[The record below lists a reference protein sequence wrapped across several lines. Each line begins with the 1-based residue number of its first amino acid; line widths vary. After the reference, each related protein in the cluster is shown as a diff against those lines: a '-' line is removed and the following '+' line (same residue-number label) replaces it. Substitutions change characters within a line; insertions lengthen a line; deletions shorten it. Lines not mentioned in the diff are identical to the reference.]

1 MNCGVVLNVTILE
14 IKIGERMESIDD
26 RNDIDQGQLNKA
38 IVEVAKKYTYQ
49 EFLDEDTIEL
59 CDDLLHVINT
69 NPDYRYLRLFKFHEL
84 ENEIVSF
91 KEICFHKRQAER
103 WLPWV
108 DKQIDKMREGPIKEA
123 ALKMREESTKKK
135 EDKLNK
141 LLQDNS

>member
-1 MNCGVVLNVTILE
+1 
-14 IKIGERMESIDD
+14 MESIEG
-26 RNDIDQGQLNKA
+26 RNVTDYGQLDNA
-38 IVEVAKKYTYQ
+38 IREVAKKYTYQ

-59 CDDLLHVINT
+59 CDDLLHIINT

-123 ALKMREESTKKK
+123 ALKLREKNTKKK
-135 EDKLNK
+135 EVKLNK
-141 LLQDNS
+141 LLHDNG

>member
-14 IKIGERMESIDD
+14 IKIGERMESMDD
-26 RNDIDQGQLNKA
+26 RNDIDQGQLNRA

-59 CDDLLHVINT
+59 CDELLHVINT

-91 KEICFHKRQAER
+91 KEICFHKHQADR
-103 WLPWV
+103 WMPWINEQM
-108 DKQIDKMREGPIKEA
+108 DKISNK
-123 ALKMREESTKKK
+123 ALKREADELRKKIAKKK
-135 EDKLNK
+135 EKKLNK
-141 LLQDNS
+141 LLNGK